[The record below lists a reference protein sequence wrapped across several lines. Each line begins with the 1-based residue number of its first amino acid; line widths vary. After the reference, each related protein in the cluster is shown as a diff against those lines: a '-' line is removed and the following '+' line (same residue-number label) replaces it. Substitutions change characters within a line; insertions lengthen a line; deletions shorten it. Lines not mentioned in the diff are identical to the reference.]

1 MNYKILALGVMVITF
16 LFDTFIHYLDTKS
29 AERKIPDNVADIYDE
44 NEYKKWL
51 AYDKECNKL
60 FLIRHLVSYLVAFLL
75 VGLNAYAGI
84 VHMVGAEGLYS
95 AAIVIVIADTVI
107 SLIWSTPFS
116 YVRNMGIEQKYGFN
130 KMTKKTFVS
139 DLVKNLIINVGLMCG
154 LICILI
160 AVHQALGHWM
170 LIIMTIIIMAFLLV
184 VFFLQPVFTRIFNKL
199 TPLPEGELRTRLVE
213 LLEKNGCTVR
223 QISVSDGSKRSTKAN
238 AYFGGLGKMK
248 TIVLYDTLLEQMTED
263 EIVAVFA
270 HEMGHNKHKDTLKM
284 LCMNVLNVLLIV
296 VSLWAVVSIP
306 EIYKDF
312 GFDGVNYGFAFVLA
326 GTVCLAF
333 ISPFLGL
340 FISLLSRKFEYAA
353 DKFAVDNGYGEALIS
368 ALKKLAKNSFACL
381 TPHPVV
387 VALTYSHPTISQRV
401 EAMEQVRLSGS
412 NTALK

>member
-1 MNYKILALGVMVITF
+1 MNFKYLALGIMGITF
-16 LFDTFIHYLDTKS
+16 LFDTFIEYLDTKS
-29 AERKIPDNVADIYDE
+29 AERPIPDNVADIYDE
-44 NEYKKWL
+44 EEYKKWL
-51 AYDKECNKL
+51 AYDKECNKISL
-60 FLIRHLVSYLVAFLL
+60 YRHFISYLVAFLL
-75 VGLNAYAGI
+75 IGLDAYAGI
-84 VHMVGAEGLYS
+84 VHMVGAEGLYGG
-95 AAIVIVIADTVI
+95 ALAIVIADTVI
-107 SLIWSTPFS
+107 SLLWSTPFS
-116 YVRNMGIEQKYGFN
+116 YIRNMGIEQKYGFN

-139 DLVKNLIINVGLMCG
+139 DLIKNLIINVCLMCG

-160 AVHQALGHWM
+160 AVHQALGNWM
-170 LIIMTIIIMAFLLV
+170 IIILSIIIMAILMV
-184 VFFLQPVFTRIFNKL
+184 VVFLQPVFTRIFNKL
-199 TPLPEGELRTRLVE
+199 TPLEDGELRTRLTD

-238 AYFGGLGKMK
+238 AYFGGFGKMK

-270 HEMGHNKHKDTLKM
+270 HEMGHNKHKDTLKLM
-284 LCMNVLNVLLIV
+284 CLNIINVLLIV
-296 VSLWAVVSIP
+296 FSLWAVLSLP

-312 GFDGVNYGFAFVLA
+312 GFDSVNYGFAYILA

-340 FISLLSRKFEYAA
+340 FISGMSRKFEYAA

-368 ALKKLAKNSFACL
+368 GLKKLAKNSFSCL

-401 EAMEQVRLSGS
+401 EYMEKCMK
-412 NTALK
+412 NK

>member
-1 MNYKILALGVMVITF
+1 MNFKIFALVVMGITF

-44 NEYKKWL
+44 EEYKRWL

-60 FLIRHLVSYLVAFLL
+60 SLYRHLISYLVAFLL
-75 VGLNAYAGI
+75 IGLDGYAAI
-84 VHMVGAEGLYS
+84 VNLVGAEDLYV
-95 AAIVIVIADTVI
+95 AAIVIMIADTVI

-116 YVRNMGIEQKYGFN
+116 YIRNMGIEQKYGFN
-130 KMTKKTFVS
+130 KMTKKTFFV
-139 DLVKNLIINVGLMCG
+139 DLVKETLISTVLMCG
-154 LICILI
+154 LICIVT
-160 AVHQALGHWM
+160 AVHQALGNWL
-170 LIIMTIIIMAFLLV
+170 LIILTIVIMAFLVLMV
-184 VFFLQPVFTRIFNKL
+184 FLQPVFTRIFNKL
-199 TPLPEGELRTRLVE
+199 TPLEEGELRTRLTE

-238 AYFGGLGKMK
+238 AYFGGFGKMK

-263 EIVAVFA
+263 EIIAVFA
-270 HEMGHNKHKDTLKM
+270 HEMGHNKHKDTIKLM
-284 LCMNVLNVLLIV
+284 GLNIVNVLLIV
-296 VSLWAVVSIP
+296 VSLWAVVSLP
-306 EIYKDF
+306 EIYADF

-340 FISLLSRKFEYAA
+340 FISGMSRKFEYAA
-353 DKFAVDNGYGEALIS
+353 DKFAADNGYGDALVS
-368 ALKKLAKNSFACL
+368 GLKKLAKNSFSCL

-401 EAMEQVRLSGS
+401 EALE
-412 NTALK
+412 KHKKK

>member
-1 MNYKILALGVMVITF
+1 MNFKVLALIVMGIVF
-16 LFDTFIHYLDTKS
+16 VFDTLIHYLDSKS
-29 AERKIPDNVADIYDE
+29 AERRIPENVADIYDE
-44 NEYKKWL
+44 EEYKRWL

-60 FLIRHLVSYLVAFLL
+60 ALYRHLVSSLIAFLL
-75 VGLNAYAGI
+75 IGLDSY
-84 VHMVGAEGLYS
+84 
-95 AAIVIVIADTVI
+95 AAIVNLVGAGSLYGAAITVLVADTVI
-107 SLIWSTPFS
+107 SMIWSTPFS

-139 DLVKNLIINVGLMCG
+139 DLVKETVISLGLLCG
-154 LICILI
+154 LICIVV
-160 AVHQALGHWM
+160 AVHQALGDW
-170 LIIMTIIIMAFLLV
+170 LVIILTLVIMAFLV
-184 VFFLQPVFTRIFNKL
+184 IMVFLQPVFTRIFNKL
-199 TPLPEGELRTRLVE
+199 TPLEEGDLRNRLTE

-238 AYFGGLGKMK
+238 AYFGGFGKMK

-270 HEMGHNKHKDTLKM
+270 HEMGHNKHKDTLK
-284 LCMNVLNVLLIV
+284 LLGLNVVNALLIA
-296 VSLWAVVSIP
+296 VSLWAVVSLP

-326 GTVCLAF
+326 GTVCMSF

-340 FISLLSRKFEYAA
+340 FSSGMSRKFEYAA
-353 DKFAVDNGYGEALIS
+353 DKFAVDNGYGDALIS
-368 ALKKLAKNSFACL
+368 GLKKLTKNSFSCL

-401 EAMEQVRLSGS
+401 EYMEKCMK
-412 NTALK
+412 NK